1 MGEMIK
7 NYFKKALHAGDNS
20 LPMEIIVDC
29 IFISSLFLL
38 LEEYCVHK
46 NQFSKKV
53 SKTWTVSFLL
63 YIAESMQVA
72 TNLFAS
78 CHRLY
83 YYQADARMS

>member
-7 NYFKKALHAGDNS
+7 NHFKKALHAGDS
-20 LPMEIIVDC
+20 FLPLEIIVDF

-38 LEEYCVHK
+38 LDEYCVHK

-53 SKTWTVSFLL
+53 SKAWTVSFLL
-63 YIAESMQVA
+63 YIAKSMQVS

-78 CHRLY
+78 CYRLY